1 MATKPL
7 NQPTILAKRLREARE
22 EMGLPQDKL
31 GVLIGLDEGC
41 SSARISRYESG
52 VHHPPLKTLEMM
64 AKALKVP
71 LPYLFCEDDQLATA
85 ILFLSRLGKR
95 RFAEEV
101 KRLEE
106 I

>member
-1 MATKPL
+1 
-7 NQPTILAKRLREARE
+7 
-22 EMGLPQDKL
+22 MGLPQDKL

-41 SSARISRYESG
+41 SSARISRYEAG
-52 VHHPPLKTLEMM
+52 IHEPPIKTIELI

-71 LPYLFCEDDQLATA
+71 MPYLFCEDDQFALA
-85 ILFLSRLGKR
+85 ILILSKLGKR
-95 RFAEEV
+95 KLIEEV

>member
-1 MATKPL
+1 MAIKPL
-7 NQPTILAKRLREARE
+7 NQPTVLAKRLKEARE
-22 EMGLPQDKL
+22 AMGLPQDKL

-52 VHHPPLKTLEMM
+52 IHEPPIKTIELI

-71 LPYLFCEDDQLATA
+71 MPYLFCEDDQLALA
-85 ILFLSRLGKR
+85 ILSLSKLGKR
-95 RFAEEV
+95 KLTEEV